1 VKGRCRRGEAPA
13 REGKIMIKTIV
24 RLGVVLLF
32 GVASALAGATTAGA
46 DPGGSKQSFQVT
58 VDCDNGATYQ
68 LILIGNGEFAAG
80 HDSASNSIIVPTAIG
95 SFHGVLTDA
104 EGNVI
109 DEFTDPPAT
118 KGNATKDRAT
128 SAECTFE
135 FDQTFTDPE
144 LGIVHFHGE
153 GSVTVFVTPVR

>member
-1 VKGRCRRGEAPA
+1 MVK
-13 REGKIMIKTIV
+13 TLV
-24 RLGVVLLF
+24 RLVVVLAF
-32 GVASALAGATTAGA
+32 GAGSALGMATTAAA
-46 DPGGSKQSFQVT
+46 DPGGSKQAFQVAL
-58 VDCDNGATYQ
+58 DCDNGATYQ

-109 DEFTDPPAT
+109 DEFTDPPAV
-118 KGNATKDRAT
+118 KGNSTKDRAT

-135 FDQTFTDPE
+135 FDNTFTDPE
-144 LGIVHFHGE
+144 LGVVHFHGE
-153 GSVTVFVTPVR
+153 GSVTVFVTPAR